1 MNLYEIDN
9 AIMNAYEASVDPET
23 GEINEEAYKALN
35 ELEMEKTNKIE
46 NILLWIKNLNAE
58 AEALKAEK
66 ESFDARQKR
75 AEKKA
80 ESLKKYVAGVLNGEK
95 FSTDRV
101 VVSWRPSESVSFDGD
116 IRSLPGIC
124 IRQKDPEVNKTELK
138 KLLKAGEK
146 IPGASLIKKMNMQI
160 K

>member
-9 AIMNAYEASVDPET
+9 AIMEAYEASVDPDT

-35 ELEMEKTNKIE
+35 ELEMEKSNKIE
-46 NILLWIKNLNAE
+46 SILLWVKNLNAE

-66 ESFDARQKR
+66 ESFDARQRK

-80 ESLKKYVAGVLNGEK
+80 ESLKRYVAGVLNGEK
-95 FSTDRV
+95 FSTTRV
-101 VVSWRPSESVSFDGD
+101 AISWAVSESVSFEGD
-116 IRSLPGIC
+116 IRSLPDIC
-124 IRQKDPEVNKTELK
+124 IRQKDPEINKSELK

-146 IPGASLIKKMNMQI
+146 IPGAALVKKMNMRI
-160 K
+160 R